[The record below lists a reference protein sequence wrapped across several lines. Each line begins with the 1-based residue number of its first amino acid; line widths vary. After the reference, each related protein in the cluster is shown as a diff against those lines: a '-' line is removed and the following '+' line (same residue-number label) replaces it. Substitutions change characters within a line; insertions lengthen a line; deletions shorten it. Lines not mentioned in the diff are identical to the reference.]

1 MNTCSIV
8 RRRLLAGLA
17 AFGLLTGVGAVA
29 GAQEPL
35 QEPLNVVAT
44 TAQVGDLVANIAG
57 DDVAVDALMGPGV
70 DPHLFQPARSDIVRL
85 TGADLVVYN
94 GLDLEGRMEDALERL
109 SAQVPVIAVA
119 DFIDPGRLMR
129 SVTYADA
136 WDPHVWHDVRL
147 WAAAAEPLAGE
158 LATLLPD
165 SATALAENAA
175 VYSGELRELHEYVA
189 GVLATIPE
197 DRRVLVT
204 AHDAFGYFGQAYGL
218 EVVGIQGISTDSEA
232 GLRRIEEIVDLLVT
246 REIAAV
252 FVETSVS
259 ERNVAALIEGAA
271 ARGHTV
277 AVGGTL
283 YSDAMGQP
291 GSYEGTYIGMID
303 HNATVIANALGGQ
316 APAGGMN
323 GRLAVAGQ

>member
-8 RRRLLAGLA
+8 RRRLVAGVVAAGLLA
-17 AFGLLTGVGAVA
+17 AVA
-29 GAQEPL
+29 SPGLRAQEPL
-35 QEPLNVVAT
+35 AVVAT
-44 TAQVGDLVANIAG
+44 TAQVGDLVANVAG
-57 DDVAVDALMGPGV
+57 DAVTVSALMGPGV

-109 SAQVPVIAVA
+109 SARIPVIAVA
-119 DFIDPGRLMR
+119 DFIDHDRLLR
-129 SVTYADA
+129 STAYADA

-147 WAAAAEPLAGE
+147 WAAAAGPLAEE
-158 LATLLPD
+158 LAGLMPDHAETLR
-165 SATALAENAA
+165 ENAIDYA
-175 VYSGELRELHEYVA
+175 GELRELHEYVA
-189 GVLATIPE
+189 GVIATIPA

-204 AHDAFGYFGQAYGL
+204 AHDAFGYFGHAYGL

-232 GLRRIEEIVDLLVT
+232 GLRRIEEIVDLLVM

-259 ERNVAALIEGAA
+259 ERNVAALLEGAA
-271 ARGHTV
+271 ARGHAVT
-277 AVGGTL
+277 VGGTL

-291 GSYEGTYIGMID
+291 GSYEGTYIGMVD
-303 HNATVIANALGGQ
+303 HNATVIANALGGS
-316 APAGGMN
+316 APEGGMN
-323 GRLAVAGQ
+323 GLLSVAGQ